1 MLFEGILY
9 DKNPDS
15 STRCRLCAHYCTIK
29 PGKRGI
35 CHVRENR
42 DGTLY
47 SLVYGK
53 LVARNVDPIEKKPL
67 YHFEPGTLSYS
78 IATAGCNMSC
88 KHCQNYHISM
98 EAVRSDP
105 IPGYDSTPGEV
116 VNDAIST
123 GCSSIAYT
131 YTEPTIF
138 MEFARDCAVQASGE
152 GLSNVFV
159 TNGYMSEESA
169 VLASEFLDAANID
182 LKAATDEHYRKIC
195 GARLQPVLDTVRTLH
210 EAGVWIEVT
219 TLVIPGYNDDSA
231 SLEFITAFI
240 ASVDPGIP
248 WHISRF
254 FPTYKLQ
261 DAPPTPIDT
270 LERAGRIGEEA
281 GLKHVY
287 LGNVPGRSD
296 ETRCSSCGS
305 VLIRR
310 AGFGIKELNLTEDG
324 NCNGCGAAFE
334 GVLGKSKDQNPKS
347 NGNSQKLI

>member
-1 MLFEGILY
+1 MPFEGILY
-9 DKNPDS
+9 ERNPDS
-15 STRCRLCAHYCTIK
+15 STKCRLCAHYCTIK
-29 PGKRGI
+29 TGKRGI
-35 CHVRENR
+35 CRVRENR
-42 DGTLY
+42 AGTLY

-88 KHCQNYHISM
+88 SHCQNYQISLL
-98 EAVRSDP
+98 APGADP
-105 IPGYDSTPGEV
+105 IPGHKSTPGEV
-116 VNDAIST
+116 VSDAIRT

-138 MEFARDCAVQASGE
+138 TEFARDCAVQASGE

-195 GARLQPVLDTVRTLH
+195 GARLQPVLDTIRTLH

-287 LGNVPGRSD
+287 MGNVPGTSD
-296 ETRCSSCGS
+296 ETRCSSCAS

-310 AGFGIKELNLTEDG
+310 AGFGVKELNITEDG
-324 NCNGCGAAFE
+324 HCKSCREPFD
-334 GVLGKSKDQNPKS
+334 GVMGKPK
-347 NGNSQKLI
+347 LL

>member
-1 MLFEGILY
+1 MSFEGILY

-29 PGKRGI
+29 TGKRGI
-35 CHVRENR
+35 CRVRENR

-88 KHCQNYHISM
+88 SHCQNYQISL
-98 EAVRSDP
+98 EAALKDP

-116 VNDAIST
+116 VSNALTT
-123 GCSSIAYT
+123 GCSSISYT

-138 MEFARDCAVQASGE
+138 MEFARDCAVQASGG

-169 VLASEFLDAANID
+169 ALASGFLDAANVD
-182 LKAATDEHYRKIC
+182 LKAATEEHYRKIC
-195 GARLQPVLDTVRTLH
+195 GAGLQPVLDTIRTLH

-219 TLVIPGYNDDSA
+219 TLVIPGYNDDDS
-231 SLEFITAFI
+231 SLQFI
-240 ASVDPGIP
+240 ASFISSVDPVIP
-248 WHISRF
+248 WHLSRF
-254 FPTYKLQ
+254 FPTYRLR
-261 DAPPTPIDT
+261 DAPPTPIET
-270 LERAGRIGEEA
+270 LERAGRMGEES

-287 LGNVPGRSD
+287 LGNVPGVSD
-296 ETRCSSCGS
+296 ETRCSSCSS

-310 AGFGIKELNLTEDG
+310 AGFGVKELNLTGDG
-324 NCNGCGAAFE
+324 KCKGCGAAFD
-334 GVLGKSKDQNPKS
+334 GVVRKSKDQSPKPK
-347 NGNSQKLI
+347 GQRPKG

>member
-1 MLFEGILY
+1 MSFEGILY

-29 PGKRGI
+29 SGKRGL

-42 DGTLY
+42 GGTLH

-88 KHCQNYHISM
+88 SHCQNYQISI
-98 EAVRSDP
+98 EAARTDV
-105 IPGYDSTPGEV
+105 IPGYDSTPGDIVSE
-116 VNDAIST
+116 ALST
-123 GCSSIAYT
+123 GCASISYT

-138 MEFARDCAVQASGE
+138 MEFARDCAAQASRD

-169 VLASEFLDAANID
+169 ALASEFLDAANVD
-182 LKAATDEHYRKIC
+182 LKAATEEHYRKIC
-195 GARLQPVLDTVRTLH
+195 GAGLQPVLDTIKTLH
-210 EAGVWIEVT
+210 EAGVWVEVT
-219 TLVIPGYNDDSA
+219 TLVIPGHNDDDS
-231 SLEFITAFI
+231 SLEFIASFI
-240 ASVDPGIP
+240 ASVDPVIP

-254 FPTYKLQ
+254 FPTYSLQ
-261 DAPPTPIDT
+261 DVPPTPIDT
-270 LERAGRIGEEA
+270 LERAVRTGEEI

-287 LGNVPGRSD
+287 LGNVPGKSD
-296 ETRCSSCGS
+296 ETKCSSCGE
-305 VLIRR
+305 VLIQR
-310 AGFGIKELNLTEDG
+310 AGFGVKELNLTADG
-324 NCNGCGAAFE
+324 NCKGCGVAFE
-334 GVLGKSKDQNPKS
+334 GRLGKSKDQSPKS
-347 NGNSQKLI
+347 KG